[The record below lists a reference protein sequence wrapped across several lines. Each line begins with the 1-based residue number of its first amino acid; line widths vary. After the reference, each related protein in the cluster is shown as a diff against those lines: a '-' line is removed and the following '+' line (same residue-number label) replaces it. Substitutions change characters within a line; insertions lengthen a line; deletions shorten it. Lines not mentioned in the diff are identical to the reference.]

1 MKKVILILLIISFI
15 FGHIGDR
22 DHRHYGHNRHYEKYW
37 STKVKFH
44 MGYNKYDRSTKY
56 WRHKYMDMR
65 EDFKGLWV
73 EYNTLN
79 RDYNE
84 LVIKVKKL
92 ETKLSLMPTD
102 FRQ

>member
-1 MKKVILILLIISFI
+1 
-15 FGHIGDR
+15 
-22 DHRHYGHNRHYEKYW
+22 
-37 STKVKFH
+37 
-44 MGYNKYDRSTKY
+44 
-56 WRHKYMDMR
+56 MDMR
-65 EDFKGLWV
+65 EDFKGLWI

-102 FRQ
+102 FRK